1 MKIIEMMNNY
11 VSNNSNE
18 LMHELQCNDEKMLMV
33 ICTNLLSWLSSDYK
47 KFKNNKYKYHKPMIL
62 KLEYD
67 WTNKLIEFV
76 TNNNELSN
84 LFVINNNSLDFNP
97 KLSEDNKIK
106 IIKFVGN
113 NYEPF
118 ITMYYNQH

>member
-11 VSNNSNE
+11 VCNNSNE

-47 KFKNNKYKYHKPMIL
+47 KLKDNKFKYHKPMTL

-67 WTNKLIEFV
+67 WANKLIEFV
-76 TNNNELSN
+76 ANNKVLSS
-84 LFVINNNSLDFNP
+84 LFVINDNSLDFNP
-97 KLSEDNKIK
+97 KLSKDNKIK
-106 IIKFVGN
+106 IIEFVGN
-113 NYEPF
+113 NYVPF
-118 ITMYYNQH
+118 ITRY

>member
-18 LMHELQCNDEKMLMV
+18 LMRELQCNDEKMLMV

-47 KFKNNKYKYHKPMIL
+47 KLKNNKYKYHKPMTL
-62 KLEYD
+62 KLEYG
-67 WTNKLIEFV
+67 WSNKLIEFV
-76 TNNNELSN
+76 INNNELSN

-118 ITMYYNQH
+118 ITMY